1 MCYFISNGIFL
12 VIFTVLLFGCSSYQ
26 PMIGP
31 FVFIHP
37 SEQNEEQA
45 DQNFL
50 FEWKGLF
57 V

>member
-1 MCYFISNGIFL
+1 MSYFISNGIFL

-26 PMIGP
+26 LMIGP

-37 SEQNEEQA
+37 SEENEEQA
-45 DQNFL
+45 DQNL
-50 FEWKGLF
+50 LLEWKSLF